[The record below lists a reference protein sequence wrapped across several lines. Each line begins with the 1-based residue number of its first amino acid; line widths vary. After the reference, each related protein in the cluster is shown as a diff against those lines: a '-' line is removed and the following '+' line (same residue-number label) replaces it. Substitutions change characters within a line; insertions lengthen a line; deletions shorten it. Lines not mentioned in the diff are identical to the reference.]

1 MGVNKHKPHLVVYM
15 EDNPYRDLV
24 NGMKKLP
31 NINDFNI
38 DSKNPCGGWN
48 KTLSKLE
55 ENLNLI
61 NSNENMFVLLLMDF
75 DNKFNERYSKFE
87 NILKEQ
93 SCKARVFLL
102 GIDVK
107 ESEDLKK
114 TLGYKNLEEISKILS
129 ENCPKE
135 ESKEWNNKHLKCN
148 LREIEKMK
156 SINIFDWLFVK

>member
-1 MGVNKHKPHLVVYM
+1 
-15 EDNPYRDLV
+15 
-24 NGMKKLP
+24 
-31 NINDFNI
+31 
-38 DSKNPCGGWN
+38 
-48 KTLSKLE
+48 
-55 ENLNLI
+55 
-61 NSNENMFVLLLMDF
+61 MDF

-114 TLGYKNLEEISKILS
+114 TLGYKNLEEISKILL